1 MQRPRSMWW
10 RLKRWKAVIKTWL
23 PALFP
28 SRSML
33 DWYWVLRWALTP
45 CQNLP
50 GRSDMLKLDRWWI
63 LHHPQ
68 IGLISGAVLLDEKL
82 WYCRIHS
89 LIHKHIAC
97 LLTDITL
104 VFFVFTVLS
113 YTQWTTKSW
122 TLFKSL
128 FSWYRCPT
136 SRSDWWTTCKIMQDL
151 NDDIADINEADSRTT
166 VTPMDNCSIQFSR
179 QRQVHGC
186 SW

>member
-68 IGLISGAVLLDEKL
+68 IGLISGAVVLLDEKL
-82 WYCRIHS
+82 WYCRIHIH
-89 LIHKHIAC
+89 IHKHIAC
-97 LLTDITL
+97 LILFVDWHYFSVFCFHRSFLYTMDNKILNTL
-104 VFFVFTVLS
+104 QV
-113 YTQWTTKSW
+113 
-122 TLFKSL
+122 TLLMISV
-128 FSWYRCPT
+128 
-136 SRSDWWTTCKIMQDL
+136 SDLKERLMDDMQDH
-151 NDDIADINEADSRTT
+151 ARSERWH
-166 VTPMDNCSIQFSR
+166 R
-179 QRQVHGC
+179 WHQRGG
-186 SW
+186 